1 MCWFPECV
9 QEIQTPFTKENAVLN
24 RIIHE
29 LELFLMSPMKSPED
43 WWEQEE
49 RIFLCDLLAQLIAQ
63 RDRAGAAP

>member
-1 MCWFPECV
+1 MCLFQECV

-29 LELFLMSPMKSPED
+29 VESFLMSPMKDPED

-63 RDRAGAAP
+63 RDLAGAAR